1 MKVVNNRFSSSTSIR
16 FQTSECGLCVTSVRA
31 CQRWNPMYKWKS
43 AKCSRNARSSFCYWL
58 EVLQLFVAFPSLTTS
73 PDGVWERQAVVK
85 LSHGAPRSMHMDV
98 TTSMPASTPPPL
110 WSECRSTLFPVY
122 AASRTPQATVAYWQ
136 VGEKI
141 EAQKN
146 SLCKY
151 GISEPNQ
158 TDFDPTIK
166 QNGVNF
172 SIYGVNFSIYI
183 QNTPIFFTPFCC
195 FFI

>member
-1 MKVVNNRFSSSTSIR
+1 
-16 FQTSECGLCVTSVRA
+16 
-31 CQRWNPMYKWKS
+31 
-43 AKCSRNARSSFCYWL
+43 
-58 EVLQLFVAFPSLTTS
+58 
-73 PDGVWERQAVVK
+73 
-85 LSHGAPRSMHMDV
+85 MDV

-151 GISEPNQ
+151 GISEANQ
-158 TDFDPTIK
+158 TDFDPKIK
-166 QNGVNF
+166 QNGVNDLNF

-183 QNTPIFFTPFCC
+183 QNTPIFFTPFAVFLSENQKKWCAHLPPNGKGEPSPSPSHTSPSGREGC
-195 FFI
+195 VCVFVKPDSLRVSNTI